1 MVLSSI
7 AIILFAP
14 KEFIAATAFA
24 PSPGIP
30 ASTAVTSPDR
40 LAIVH
45 NSPAVFVITP
55 SM

>member
-14 KEFIAATAFA
+14 KEFIAAAAFE
-24 PSPGIP
+24 PSPGVP
-30 ASTAVTSPDR
+30 TNTAVTSPAR
-40 LAIVH
+40 LAMVN
-45 NSPAVFVITP
+45 NSPAVFVIAP